1 VDGLQVSKVSRFT
14 SQNWRSSFVP
24 YRPCVPGLPKEPNLT
39 IQTGRTIARVITN
52 SIENKYRFLN
62 FWPQKL
68 MLADELLW
76 LSLMLPLTFLPPWL
90 TSESSN
96 SWFTVLT
103 IVVGV
108 VSQWIAPDEQS
119 DGNVASGEP
128 MRVAQLQRQQGI
140 RVVAQTPAQSDAL
153 PSRTSTQSG
162 DTITHHAPSPE
173 PDGTVH

>member
-1 VDGLQVSKVSRFT
+1 
-14 SQNWRSSFVP
+14 
-24 YRPCVPGLPKEPNLT
+24 
-39 IQTGRTIARVITN
+39 
-52 SIENKYRFLN
+52 
-62 FWPQKL
+62 
-68 MLADELLW
+68 
-76 LSLMLPLTFLPPWL
+76 
-90 TSESSN
+90 
-96 SWFTVLT
+96 VLT